1 MSRIY
6 TLFFGVLFF
15 VLGASPAHAQVA
27 STTSP
32 LPSCGVSSFTPYVYN
47 DGTLHSFDYVLSG
60 TSSLPLVS
68 RVGDMQLDVRYSTV
82 WRSATSTK
90 IHVDVPRWNGFK
102 EVTPV
107 VLGAPGCAEQTFVV
121 LLPQAKPTIP
131 TPIVPIIPVTPST
144 SYTPPT
150 SQPTAPKQP
159 VKEAPMPVSSAPT
172 QSTSDT
178 KSTTTANQDNF
189 VSQILKNLRADKE
202 PTATPGAVAPTVG
215 KSGQCTTP
223 APALWVAFL
232 IVHLVASV
240 IILNN
245 TSFLLQGNGW
255 RFSAALF
262 APFIAMLGLWFLFD
276 GCRSYQWFPILTTL
290 FTLITLLAPT
300 FFTQERAEHLLK

>member
-202 PTATPGAVAPTVG
+202 PTATPR
-215 KSGQCTTP
+215 
-223 APALWVAFL
+223 AFQPL
-232 IVHLVASV
+232 LS
-240 IILNN
+240 L
-245 TSFLLQGNGW
+245 SFL
-255 RFSAALF
+255 
-262 APFIAMLGLWFLFD
+262 
-276 GCRSYQWFPILTTL
+276 
-290 FTLITLLAPT
+290 
-300 FFTQERAEHLLK
+300 